1 MTAPYFSPVQGL
13 PLSVAQINALYQLAT
28 VAGAE
33 ILTIYRDERLWQT
46 TAKADQS
53 PVTAADIRSSDILV
67 AGLAHILDCPVVSEE
82 ALPDYQERK
91 DWPLY
96 WLIDPID
103 GTREFLDRSDEFVIN
118 IALMWHQQ
126 PVFGLLYKPTT
137 GKAWWGG
144 EGLGAYSGTPAG
156 SRPLPMARVAN
167 RLIALGSRRSTWMGA
182 WRDQLTDAGYSV
194 HTESLGSALKFARLA
209 EGDADLYP
217 RLGLTCEWDTAAPQ
231 AILAQTGGAIVQWD
245 GQPLV
250 YGKEDI
256 LNPHFIAVRDKSL
269 LSVLIFNGAKAPS

>member
-1 MTAPYFSPVQGL
+1 V
-13 PLSVAQINALYQLAT
+13 PLSAEQISALYQLAT

-33 ILTIYRDERLWQT
+33 ILTIYRDERLWQM

-53 PVTAADIRSSDILV
+53 PVTAADIRSSEILV
-67 AGLAHILDCPVVSEE
+67 AGLAHILACPVVSEE

-96 WLIDPID
+96 WLIDPMD
-103 GTREFLDRSDEFVIN
+103 GTREFLHRSDEFVIN
-118 IALMWHQQ
+118 IALMSHQQ
-126 PVFGLLYKPTT
+126 PVFGLLYEPTT

-144 EGLGAYSGTPAG
+144 EGIGAYAGTPAAC
-156 SRPLPMARVAN
+156 RPLPAASLAN
-167 RLIALGSRRSTWMGA
+167 RLVALGSRRSTWLGA
-182 WRDQLTDAGYSV
+182 WREQLTDAGYLV
-194 HTESLGSALKFARLA
+194 QTECLGSALKFARLA
-209 EGDADLYP
+209 EGGADLYP

-231 AILAQTGGAIVQWD
+231 AILAQTGGAIVQWN
-245 GQPLV
+245 GQPLI

-269 LSVLIFNGAKAPS
+269 LSVLTLGPDP

>member
-1 MTAPYFSPVQGL
+1 MSAPFSSPA
-13 PLSVAQINALYQLAT
+13 LSSSQISALYQLAT
-28 VAGAE
+28 AAGAE

-46 TAKADQS
+46 RAKADQS
-53 PVTAADIRSSDILV
+53 PVTAADLASSDILV

-82 ALPDYQERK
+82 ALPDYQARK

-96 WLIDPID
+96 WLIDPMD
-103 GTREFLDRSDEFVIN
+103 GTREFLHRSDEFVIN

-126 PVFGLLYKPTT
+126 PVFGLLYEPTT

-144 EGLGAYSGTPAG
+144 EGIGAFVGTPAVH
-156 SRPLPMARVAN
+156 RPLPAARLAN
-167 RLIALGSRRSTWMGA
+167 RLVALGSRRSTWLGA
-182 WRDQLTDAGYSV
+182 WREQLTDAGYAV
-194 HTESLGSALKFARLA
+194 QTECLGSALKFVRLA
-209 EGDADLYP
+209 EGGADLYP

-245 GQPLV
+245 GQPLI
-250 YGKEDI
+250 YGKEDT

-269 LSVLIFNGAKAPS
+269 LAVLILNGAK